1 MIPLKFLLVII
12 LLSIF
17 TTACNEIPPVITPVD
32 TSSAANQ
39 LETANVLIE
48 EFGGVRCVGCPAGHS
63 LIKELKEIYKDKLI
77 VISVHT
83 GSFSIPYSEN
93 KFDYRL
99 PENDQL
105 INELGKPVGYPV
117 ASINRKRF
125 EGELS
130 VMLPPTQWP
139 GYLAKVIS
147 QKTTLKLEINPT
159 FDEGTN
165 KLSVSTNIKLFRDT
179 TFSSLYLS
187 VLIVEDNI
195 MDYQLTPTGKQPDY
209 IHQNVVRKWI
219 TPPSGILL
227 STLSTKEN
235 LTYNFNITITPLWNT
250 SHLRLIGFLHKRE
263 SANSEVL
270 QVTEKK
276 VK

>member
-1 MIPLKFLLVII
+1 
-12 LLSIF
+12 
-17 TTACNEIPPVITPVD
+17 
-32 TSSAANQ
+32 
-39 LETANVLIE
+39 
-48 EFGGVRCVGCPAGHS
+48 
-63 LIKELKEIYKDKLI
+63 
-77 VISVHT
+77 
-83 GSFSIPYSEN
+83 
-93 KFDYRL
+93 RL

-125 EGELS
+125 DGELS
-130 VMLPPTQWP
+130 VMLTPTQWP

-147 QKTTLKLEINPT
+147 QKTTLRLELNPT

-165 KLSVSTNIKLFRDT
+165 KLSVSTNIKLSRDT
-179 TFSSLYLS
+179 TFSALYLS

-195 MDYQLTPTGKQPDY
+195 MDYQLTPTGKQTDY

-219 TPPSGILL
+219 TPSSGILL
-227 STLSTKEN
+227 STLSAREN
-235 LTYNFNITITPLWNT
+235 LTYNFNITISPLWNI
-250 SHLRLIGFLHKRE
+250 SHLRLIGILHKRE

-276 VK
+276 IK